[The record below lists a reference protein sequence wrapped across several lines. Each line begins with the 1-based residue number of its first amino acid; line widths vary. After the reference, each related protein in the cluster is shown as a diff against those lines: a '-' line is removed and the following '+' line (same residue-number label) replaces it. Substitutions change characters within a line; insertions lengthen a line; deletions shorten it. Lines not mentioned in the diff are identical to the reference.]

1 MKQTFK
7 LEKGEILFEEDK
19 IIIKDDAKKQKWY
32 GLLIT
37 FMGTMILISFFLK
50 AYKTVAMF
58 ELWFELTFILIG
70 IPLLIIL
77 LLRSTK
83 SEITFNEV
91 KSMKIKKIFG
101 NNFLYIKLVN
111 NRLRRVSD
119 IQNAKEL
126 EKYIVTNFNT
136 K

>member
-19 IIIKDDAKKQKWY
+19 IIIKDDAIKQKWY

-50 AYKTVAMF
+50 AYKTVAIF

-91 KSMKIKKIFG
+91 KSMKIKKLFG

>member
-32 GLLIT
+32 ALLIT

-77 LLRSTK
+77 LLKSTK

>member
-77 LLRSTK
+77 LLKSTK